1 MKTRQFVFVCIFAR
15 QCGLHSADSTIVP
28 PAMIWW
34 SGAKFGKCC
43 SQTSELSQW
52 PSRRQN
58 MFINKFSRKD
68 HTLTWKR
75 TNVLLRRSVQPCPTT
90 GHCCLAPC
98 KSVTNYGPLTEP
110 KFCIVKCALT
120 QIPTSN
126 GHISETKRAILDP
139 LVPKFSS
146 DRGLSPTLSW
156 KWRRVTLSP
165 SFGLFRA
172 EKPLFRG
179 VPGAPRC
186 SSLVRICPRACFPCR
201 KKKHLLGHP

>member
-68 HTLTWKR
+68 HTLTWKK
-75 TNVLLRRSVQPCPTT
+75 N
-90 GHCCLAPC
+90 
-98 KSVTNYGPLTEP
+98 
-110 KFCIVKCALT
+110 KCAT
-120 QIPTSN
+120 SVFCWTAGTIPTSN
-126 GHISETKRAILDP
+126 KQKIKKCKKIKQRQKTNKQSIVKQTCLVCWCVPQTGMILLP
-139 LVPKFSS
+139 CTILEQNKT
-146 DRGLSPTLSW
+146 RGSREYNTDAAQRPVMHNIDLLFCPTW
-156 KWRRVTLSP
+156 
-165 SFGLFRA
+165 
-172 EKPLFRG
+172 
-179 VPGAPRC
+179 PR
-186 SSLVRICPRACFPCR
+186 SA
-201 KKKHLLGHP
+201 

>member
-139 LVPKFSS
+139 YQYQYIYMSYPQMEMFKKLKTTSWCQS
-146 DRGLSPTLSW
+146 QGRGWWETKLE
-156 KWRRVTLSP
+156 RRAFRFNLMFYHKLIWDISM
-165 SFGLFRA
+165 LFTTN
-172 EKPLFRG
+172 
-179 VPGAPRC
+179 
-186 SSLVRICPRACFPCR
+186 
-201 KKKHLLGHP
+201 